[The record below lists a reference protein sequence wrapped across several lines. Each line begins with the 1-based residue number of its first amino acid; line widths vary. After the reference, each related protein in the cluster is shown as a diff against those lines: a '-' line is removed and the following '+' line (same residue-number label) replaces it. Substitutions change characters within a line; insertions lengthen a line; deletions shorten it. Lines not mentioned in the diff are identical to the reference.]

1 MRQEKVRNIQLDILR
16 IAACMLVIL
25 SHTSSDNIDT
35 LSVASGVW
43 KVEHLYNSLGHTGTI
58 LFLFISGAL
67 LLRESYRFEP
77 KKFYRRNFLRVLT
90 AYVFWIVVYH
100 MVGLRIRGDYSPAA
114 LKDVAVEILRGN
126 ASYHFWYLPM
136 LLGVYLLLP
145 MLRAICRS
153 GRKLVVYFTALF
165 LIVQVGFT
173 TVLFLDFPHKY
184 IWESMM
190 TRIPF
195 TMINHYIGYFVMG
208 YLISLWLQENKIKK
222 PILWGGMLIV
232 AGAALGLLG
241 DLAVTAQTGS
251 NSIQFNTLFSAT
263 LCMSAAGFYITGGSL
278 RITLPGGLARVV
290 NRTAELTFGIYL
302 IHPLVLSFVK
312 KYLFTIEAFHP
323 ILSIPA
329 ITVVVFLLSEA
340 AIWVLSKAPILK
352 KWAI

>member
-1 MRQEKVRNIQLDILR
+1 MRQVKVRNIQLDILR

-35 LSVASGVW
+35 LSVSSGVW

-67 LLRESYRFEP
+67 LLSEGYRFEP
-77 KKFYRRNFLRVLT
+77 KKFYRNNFLRVLT
-90 AYVFWIVVYH
+90 AYAFWIVAYH
-100 MVGLRIRGDYSPAA
+100 IVGLRIRGDYSPAA
-114 LKDVAVEILRGN
+114 LKDVVVEILRGN

-136 LLGVYLLLP
+136 LLGIYLLLP
-145 MLRAICRS
+145 MLRAICGA
-153 GRKLVVYFTALF
+153 GRKLIIYFTALF
-165 LIVQVGFT
+165 LIVQIGFT

-195 TMINHYIGYFVMG
+195 TMINHYVGYFVMG

-222 PILWGGMLIV
+222 PVLSGLVLIV
-232 AGAALGLLG
+232 SGAFLGLLG
-241 DLAVTAQTGS
+241 DLLASAQAGS
-251 NSIQFNTLFSAT
+251 NSIRFNTLFSAT
-263 LCMSAAGFYITGGSL
+263 LCMSAVGFYLAGGSL
-278 RITLPGGLARVV
+278 RISLPAGLSRII

-312 KYLFTIEAFHP
+312 KYLFTIESFHP

-329 ITVVVFLLSEA
+329 ITVVVFLLAEA
-340 AIWVLSKAPILK
+340 AIWMLSRVPILK